1 MLYTEPAA
9 PGLVGRKTAMNIRV
23 DQKRAL
29 VTGGNSGTGEAIV
42 LGLAEAGA
50 KVAINYI
57 THPDAAQLL
66 VQRINERHG
75 EAIALQAD
83 VSDPEAIAQMF
94 AHVDNTWGGID
105 ILINNAS
112 TDGER
117 AFGWDVDI
125 SAWRK
130 VIEVNLFGAFY
141 CVREALKRM
150 VPQKGGVV
158 LNMSSVHEQIAWSGY
173 SAYTASKAAAGMLT
187 KTLAQ
192 EAAPHGVRVLAV
204 GPGAIKTPINRS
216 VWSDP
221 KRLQDLLEKIP
232 LQRTGEPEDIARMVR
247 VLVSDIASYVTG
259 RTIFVDGGM
268 TDYPD
273 FAHSGRSQ
281 KPTATRRWHEFTRW
295 FRTRQARNSGTL
307 DFQR

>member
-1 MLYTEPAA
+1 
-9 PGLVGRKTAMNIRV
+9 MNIRL

-29 VTGGNSGTGEAIV
+29 VTGGNSGIGEAIA

-50 KVAINYI
+50 KVAINYVS
-57 THPDAAQLL
+57 HPEAAQSL
-66 VQRINERHG
+66 VHRITDKHG

-83 VSDPEAIAQMF
+83 VSDPDAISQMF
-94 AHVDNTWGGID
+94 GRIDEAWGGID
-105 ILINNAS
+105 ILINNAG
-112 TDGER
+112 TDGDR
-117 AFGWDVDI
+117 AFGWDAEI
-125 SAWRK
+125 AAWRK

-141 CVREALKRM
+141 CAREALRRM
-150 VPQKGGVV
+150 APQKSGVV
-158 LNMSSVHEQIAWSGY
+158 LSISSVHEEIAWSGY

-204 GPGAIKTPINRS
+204 GPGAIRTPINRS

-221 KRLQDLLEKIP
+221 QSLQDLLEKIP
-232 LQRTGEPEDIARMVR
+232 LKRIGEPEEIARMVV
-247 VLVSDIASYVTG
+247 VLVSEVASYVTG

-273 FAHSGRSQ
+273 FARG
-281 KPTATRRWHEFTRW
+281 
-295 FRTRQARNSGTL
+295 G
-307 DFQR
+307 